1 MSSTDVPDPTSPGA
15 VAGASFPVA
24 RKGFE
29 PTAVRDFLRRV
40 SQELGRAQ
48 HDRDRLVRELEQA
61 REAGRHQA
69 IEDLDQATVAAKLGE
84 EAARVLA
91 TAHEAATQ
99 IRTRLEDTGA
109 LAAELDGRRQRLGV
123 AAAARR
129 RQGRGQTERDRVGQ
143 ARGREMVAEARAI
156 RGASSAT

>member
-1 MSSTDVPDPTSPGA
+1 DVPEPTSPGA

-61 REAGRHQA
+61 RDAGRHQA
-69 IEDLDQATVAAKLGE
+69 TEDLDQAMVAAKLGE

-91 TAHEAATQ
+91 SAHEAATQ
-99 IRTRLEDTGA
+99 IRARSE
-109 LAAELDGRRQRLGV
+109 E
-123 AAAARR
+123 AAARMLR
-129 RQGRGQTERDRVGQ
+129 EAEDDAARQRGE
-143 ARGREMVAEARAI
+143 AE
-156 RGASSAT
+156 

>member
-69 IEDLDQATVAAKLGE
+69 TEDLDQATVAAKLGE
-84 EAARVLA
+84 EARVLA

-99 IRTRLEDTGA
+99 IR
-109 LAAELDGRRQRLGV
+109 
-123 AAAARR
+123 
-129 RQGRGQTERDRVGQ
+129 
-143 ARGREMVAEARAI
+143 ARADETSNQLL
-156 RGASSAT
+156 RDA